1 MMKHKKVVL
10 PAIIAGM
17 YMAILPVPAVFASE
31 ATEPVEEALPTTIGI
46 TACYSDSVTPDEG
59 DIFSVTFTGSAGT
72 EVKVDFNAAEYA
84 DVTQNI
90 EVEPDNYTVKSI
102 VYKGEN
108 DAVVTEGYAMN
119 NNFSIMEG
127 EYADVT
133 LAIGNEECKL
143 LNSIYES
150 TISYKN
156 SEVVNGKEAFIT
168 ETDEDASGKG
178 ATPEPDRTQAEE
190 SKSEPSGET
199 HGTSGDDKP
208 SALEKEAKVIYEE
221 PDEGSE
227 STSSLI
233 LRAVPLLCLA
243 GIAALI
249 VFILH
254 KKGKI

>member
-10 PAIIAGM
+10 HAIMAGM
-17 YMAILPVPAVFASE
+17 CMAMLPVPAVFASE
-31 ATEPVEEALPTTIGI
+31 ATVEEALPTTIGI

-59 DIFSVTFTGSAGT
+59 DIFSVTFTGSAG
-72 EVKVDFNAAEYA
+72 EVNVDFNAAEYA

-102 VYKGEN
+102 VYKGAN

-156 SEVVNGKEAFIT
+156 SEVVNGKEAFMT
-168 ETDEDASGKG
+168 EAGEDDPVKD
-178 ATPEPDRTQAEE
+178 ATPNPERTQTEE
-190 SKSEPSGET
+190 SESEAPEATGDTTE
-199 HGTSGDDKP
+199 DDKP

-221 PDEGSE
+221 PDEESE

-243 GIAALI
+243 GVAALI

>member
-10 PAIIAGM
+10 HAIMAGM
-17 YMAILPVPAVFASE
+17 CMAMLPVPAVFASE
-31 ATEPVEEALPTTIGI
+31 ATVEEALPTTIGI

-59 DIFSVTFTGSAGT
+59 DIFSVTFTGSAG
-72 EVKVDFNAAEYA
+72 EVNVDFNAAEYA

-156 SEVVNGKEAFIT
+156 LEVVNGKEAFMT
-168 ETDEDASGKG
+168 EAGEDDPVKD
-178 ATPEPDRTQAEE
+178 ATPNPERTQTEE
-190 SKSEPSGET
+190 SESEAPEATGDTTE
-199 HGTSGDDKP
+199 DDKP

-221 PDEGSE
+221 PDEESE

-243 GIAALI
+243 GVAALI

>member
-1 MMKHKKVVL
+1 MMMKHKKVVL
-10 PAIIAGM
+10 HAIMAGM
-17 YMAILPVPAVFASE
+17 CMAMLPVPAVFASE
-31 ATEPVEEALPTTIGI
+31 ATVEEALPTTIGI

-59 DIFSVTFTGSAGT
+59 DIFSVTFTGSAG
-72 EVKVDFNAAEYA
+72 EVNVDFNAAEYA

-102 VYKGEN
+102 VYKGAN

-156 SEVVNGKEAFIT
+156 SEVVNGKEAFMT
-168 ETDEDASGKG
+168 EAGEDDPVKD
-178 ATPEPDRTQAEE
+178 ATPNPERTQTEE
-190 SKSEPSGET
+190 SESEAPEATGDTTE
-199 HGTSGDDKP
+199 DDKP

-221 PDEGSE
+221 PDEESE

-243 GIAALI
+243 GVAALI

>member
-1 MMKHKKVVL
+1 MRNFRERIF
-10 PAIIAGM
+10 PAIAAGM
-17 YMAILPVPAVFASE
+17 CLAMLPVPYVS
-31 ATEPVEEALPTTIGI
+31 ATEAMEPVKEALPTTIGI
-46 TACYSDSVTPDEG
+46 TACYSDSVTPVES
-59 DIFSVTFTGSAGT
+59 DIFSVTFTGSEGD
-72 EVKVDFNAAEYA
+72 EVNVDISAAEYA

-108 DAVVTEGYAMN
+108 DIVISEGYAMN

-133 LAIGNEECKL
+133 LAIGNKECKI

-156 SEVVNGKEAFIT
+156 NEIVNGKEAYMT
-168 ETDEDASGKG
+168 ETGGDEPVKK
-178 ATPEPDRTQAEE
+178 ATAETERTHPEE
-190 SKSEPSGET
+190 SESASPEET
-199 HGTSGDDKP
+199 RSTNGDENP

-221 PDEGSE
+221 PEEKSE
-227 STSSLI
+227 SASSLI

-254 KKGKI
+254 KKGKV

>member
-10 PAIIAGM
+10 HAIMAGM
-17 YMAILPVPAVFASE
+17 CMAMLPVPAVFASE

-59 DIFSVTFTGSAGT
+59 DIFSVTFTGSAG
-72 EVKVDFNAAEYA
+72 EVNVDFNAAEYA

-156 SEVVNGKEAFIT
+156 LEVVNGKEAFMT
-168 ETDEDASGKG
+168 EAGEDDPVKD
-178 ATPEPDRTQAEE
+178 ATPNPERTQTEE
-190 SKSEPSGET
+190 SESEAPEATGDTTE
-199 HGTSGDDKP
+199 DDKP

-221 PDEGSE
+221 PDEESE

-243 GIAALI
+243 GVAALI

>member
-10 PAIIAGM
+10 HAIMAGM
-17 YMAILPVPAVFASE
+17 CMAMLPVPAVFASE
-31 ATEPVEEALPTTIGI
+31 ATVEEALPTTIGI

-59 DIFSVTFTGSAGT
+59 DIFSVTFTGSAG
-72 EVKVDFNAAEYA
+72 EVNVDFNAAEYA

-102 VYKGEN
+102 VYKGAN

-156 SEVVNGKEAFIT
+156 LEVVNGKEAFMT
-168 ETDEDASGKG
+168 EAGEDDPVKD
-178 ATPEPDRTQAEE
+178 ATPNPERTQTEE
-190 SKSEPSGET
+190 SESEAPEATGDTTE
-199 HGTSGDDKP
+199 DDKP

-221 PDEGSE
+221 PDEESE

-243 GIAALI
+243 GVAALI

>member
-10 PAIIAGM
+10 HAIMAGM

-31 ATEPVEEALPTTIGI
+31 ATVEEALPTTIGI

-59 DIFSVTFTGSAGT
+59 DIFSVTFTGSAG
-72 EVKVDFNAAEYA
+72 EVNVDFNAAEYA

-156 SEVVNGKEAFIT
+156 LEVVNGKEAFMT
-168 ETDEDASGKG
+168 EAGEDDPVKD
-178 ATPEPDRTQAEE
+178 ATPNPERTQTEE
-190 SKSEPSGET
+190 SESEAPEATGDTTE
-199 HGTSGDDKP
+199 DDKP

-221 PDEGSE
+221 PDEESE

-243 GIAALI
+243 GVAALI